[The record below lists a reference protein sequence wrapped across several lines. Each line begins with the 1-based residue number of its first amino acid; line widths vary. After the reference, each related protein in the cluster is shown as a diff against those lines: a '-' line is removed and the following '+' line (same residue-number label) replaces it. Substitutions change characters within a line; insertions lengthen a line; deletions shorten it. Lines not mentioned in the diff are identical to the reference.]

1 MDACKLCQELLLGGH
16 GGHGSHGSTSSGD
29 CAADLLHG
37 NGGTSSSDHHHLML
51 RHRFASDMCNL
62 GVARA
67 VHWRVGHMDAPEL
80 RKELQPGLLFD

>member
-1 MDACKLCQELLLGGH
+1 MHD
-16 GGHGSHGSTSSGD
+16 
-29 CAADLLHG
+29 
-37 NGGTSSSDHHHLML
+37 
-51 RHRFASDMCNL
+51 L